1 MRLALSPGEI
11 IEKELLQKRLRS
23 LANAAPMGLL
33 TSLVSIFVLAVTLTD
48 TSNQLFLWIWWFIAT
63 SIVILRAIQLHRIDR
78 TSEDIDYLKQVWRR
92 ATRTMYASSLGW
104 AISLPYAAMLAQGL
118 ELPLVAAV
126 GTGVFI
132 SALLMYRS
140 VPRAAQV
147 HIFLLSIAFLITA
160 WILAGIQSLI
170 FGLLVLVYGFTLSRS
185 LNLQD
190 RNFVSS
196 IIHSVERRES
206 ESTVRLLLNDYELHT
221 SDWLWTTMPDG
232 TLRDVSPQFGK
243 ASARNPDEMEGQPL
257 IDLFMEDPARDRLQY
272 SLTEGKPIRDHVVP
286 LTVRGEQ
293 RYWEISAHPRADGR
307 MSGVARDVTSTKLA
321 EERVSRMAHFDGL
334 TGLANRYLFNERLRD
349 ALETRASQKSNVALF
364 YLDLDDF
371 KSVNDTQGHL
381 VGDQLLCEVG
391 RRLTGEVRDGDLVA
405 RLGGDEFAILV
416 ETGAGSAGLIERAHR
431 FLTVMREPYHIGDH
445 VFRISASIGVARRTD
460 EPCDAL
466 ELLRRADLALYAAKA
481 KGRDSFALFEASL
494 DKAARQRRETELRLR
509 EAMEQEQLLLH
520 YQPIID
526 LSSGE
531 TKGYEA
537 LVRWQHPERGLLN
550 PVEFVGVAEATGL
563 IVPLGEWII
572 HQALIETAKWP
583 EHLRIAINLSPTQV
597 GSPRLVKAVAE
608 SMAFSGIAPQR
619 VDFEITEH
627 VVLEGSDANKAT
639 LHKLRELGACVS
651 LDDFGTGYSS
661 LNYVR
666 NFPFDRLKIDRDF
679 VAELMTSRS
688 SQAIVNTICRLA
700 DAMGMDT
707 VAEGVEQIEQLEML
721 REMGCTEAQGFAIAR
736 PQPGR
741 PELAA
746 PAQSA
751 RANGAQA
758 DGPHGNGAQHNDT
771 AAASLPQISEAAR
784 KYCQQRKR
792 AGESVSA

>member
-1 MRLALSPGEI
+1 MRLALSPSEI
-11 IEKELLQKRLRS
+11 IEKELLQKRIRS

-48 TSNQLFLWIWWFIAT
+48 TSNQILLWIWWFAAT
-63 SIVILRAIQLHRIDR
+63 MIVVLRAVQIHRIDAQ
-78 TSEDIDYLKQVWRR
+78 SEDITYLKDVWRR

-104 AISLPYAAMLAQGL
+104 AISLPYAAMLAEGL

-147 HIFLLSIAFLITA
+147 HIFLLSTAFLITA
-160 WILAGIQSLI
+160 WYLAGVQSLI

-196 IIHSVERRES
+196 IIHAVERRES
-206 ESTVRLLLNDYELHT
+206 ESTVRMLLNDYESHT

-243 ASARNPDEMEGQPL
+243 ASARDPQELEGTPL
-257 IDLFMEDPARDRLQY
+257 IDLFADDPARDRLRY
-272 SLTEGKPIRDHVVP
+272 SLSEGQPIRDHVVP
-286 LTVRGEQ
+286 LTVRGEK

-307 MSGVARDVTSTKLA
+307 ISGVARDFTSTKLA
-321 EERVSRMAHFDGL
+321 EDRVSRMAHFDGL

-349 ALETRASQKSNVALF
+349 LLETRSSPKSHVALF

-391 RRLTGEVRDGDLVA
+391 RSLTGEVRDGDLVA

-416 ETGAGSAGLIERAHR
+416 ETGAGNAGLIERAHR

-445 VFRISASIGVARRTD
+445 IFRISSSIGVARCLD

-481 KGRDSFALFEASL
+481 KGRDSFALFEPSL
-494 DKAARQRRETELRLR
+494 DKAARQRRETELHLR

-526 LSSGE
+526 LTSGE

-550 PVEFVGVAEATGL
+550 PVDFVGVAEATGL

-572 HQALIETAKWP
+572 HQALMETAKWP

-608 SMAFSGIAPQR
+608 SMALSGIAPQR

-627 VVLEGSDANKAT
+627 VVLEGSEANQAT
-639 LHKLRELGACVS
+639 LHKLRELGACIS

-679 VAELMTSRS
+679 VTGLMDSRS
-688 SQAIVNTICRLA
+688 SQAIVRTICRLA
-700 DAMGMDT
+700 DAMGMAT
-707 VAEGVEQIEQLEML
+707 VAEGVEDIEQLDML
-721 REMGCTEAQGFAIAR
+721 RQIGCTEAQGYAIGR

-741 PELAA
+741 PDNHGSNNHA
-746 PAQSA
+746 PDDDGKP
-751 RANGAQA
+751 NGAIKA
-758 DGPHGNGAQHNDT
+758 T
-771 AAASLPQISEAAR
+771 IPQISDAAMD
-784 KYCQQRKR
+784 YCEQRKTLD
-792 AGESVSA
+792 ESITA